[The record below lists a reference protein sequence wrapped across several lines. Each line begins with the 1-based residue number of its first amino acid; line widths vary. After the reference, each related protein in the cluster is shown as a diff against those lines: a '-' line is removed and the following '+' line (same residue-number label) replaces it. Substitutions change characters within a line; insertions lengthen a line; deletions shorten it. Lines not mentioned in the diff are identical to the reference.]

1 MYTLYYFVFLLIP
14 LNLWVLWQIANSK
27 WQIANRKSQPP
38 RPRSG
43 QSSHRLP
50 ASGFQLPAWLLAN
63 LAVVLLYAPWIPV
76 AFRQATNPPV
86 PPWRT
91 APDLWYALRE
101 SWTALSLGQS
111 APSWLWPALLLT
123 LGLYGLGLYSLRAN
137 RKPTL
142 VGDAPGIRGARPS
155 SFVLRPSSVLPIAT
169 LGPLALI
176 LLVSLVTP
184 LYHVRYLFTY
194 SPAFYVVMAAGLAW
208 LLRRSKV
215 VFAVA
220 LGVWLAA
227 AGVTLHAYWQ
237 DPAYRADDHRAAVRY
252 VREHW
257 RPGDVVLA
265 NAGWPYTALTT
276 YWDGPIATRSRLTG
290 DLPAAPDD
298 PNALVMVTTGHV
310 DGDPG
315 LGWGDPRSD
324 FFAMPADAASQQLAA
339 LFGKF
344 DRVWQY
350 RIYDTVNDPAGQVR
364 GWLAE
369 NGQLSD
375 DQVFAGEANMR
386 VQNFVPRPAAAAK
399 ADWPSAAFGAE
410 LSVHVG
416 PFPGQITSG
425 ETLYPALE
433 WQFTGAPADFAT
445 SIRLIGPDGAIWAQ
459 PPDERPFGPMLPAS
473 QWTEDQAY
481 RQTLK
486 LPVPAGTPP
495 GQYAVE
501 LVVYDPATGQPWPA
515 QAGDLALTPNGLRLG
530 EVTVARTDPSPTM
543 QPALATFGPLA
554 LIEATSPV
562 TEIAPDG
569 QVPVDL
575 LWQAADAPGEALVV
589 VTQLLDAAGQV
600 VAGLE
605 AQPLDGR
612 YPTQSWAAGEL
623 VRDRHTLTLP
633 VDLAPGAYRLIV
645 GLYRAANRERLE
657 TRVGLFGRSDH
668 RVVTTVEVK

>member
-1 MYTLYYFVFLLIP
+1 M
-14 LNLWVLWQIANSK
+14 
-27 WQIANRKSQPP
+27 
-38 RPRSG
+38 
-43 QSSHRLP
+43 
-50 ASGFQLPAWLLAN
+50 
-63 LAVVLLYAPWIPV
+63 LLYAPWIPV

-91 APDLWYALRE
+91 APDLWHALRE

-111 APSWLWPALLLT
+111 APGWLWPALLLT
-123 LGLYGLGLYSLRAN
+123 LGLYGLGLVALRQISESAN
-137 RKPTL
+137 RRI
-142 VGDAPGIRGARPS
+142 DASATQIAFANRRS
-155 SFVLRPSSVLPIAT
+155 LHSLILPIAT

-194 SPAFYVVMAAGLAW
+194 SPPFYVVMAAGLAW

-227 AGVTLHAYWQ
+227 AGVTLHAYWH

-257 RPGDVVLA
+257 RPGDVVLV

-290 DLPAAPDD
+290 DLPATPDD

-324 FFAMPADAASQQLAA
+324 FFAMPADAAREQIAA
-339 LFGKF
+339 LFGPVRARLAIPHLRHRERPGGPGARLAGGGWATF
-344 DRVWQY
+344 RRSGVC
-350 RIYDTVNDPAGQVR
+350 RRGEPARAGLRAPAGC
-364 GWLAE
+364 GS
-369 NGQLSD
+369 G
-375 DQVFAGEANMR
+375 GR
-386 VQNFVPRPAAAAK
+386 VGRPPRSGRTCPCAWDRSPARSPAARRSTRR
-399 ADWPSAAFGAE
+399 WTGS
-410 LSVHVG
+410 S
-416 PFPGQITSG
+416 
-425 ETLYPALE
+425 PA
-433 WQFTGAPADFAT
+433 QPVDFAT

-459 PPDERPFGPMLPAS
+459 PPDERPSGPLLPAS

-530 EVTVARTDPSPTM
+530 EVTVVRPDPSPPM

-554 LIEATSPV
+554 LIEATSPA
-562 TEIAPDG
+562 TTSRRAGRCRSICCGRRPRRRASRSWSWCSCRTP
-569 QVPVDL
+569 P
-575 LWQAADAPGEALVV
+575 AASSPGWRRSRS
-589 VTQLLDAAGQV
+589 TAAIRRRTGPP
-600 VAGLE
+600 ASSCATGT
-605 AQPLDGR
+605 PSR
-612 YPTQSWAAGEL
+612 CRPTW
-623 VRDRHTLTLP
+623 R
-633 VDLAPGAYRLIV
+633 
-645 GLYRAANRERLE
+645 RAR
-657 TRVGLFGRSDH
+657 TG
-668 RVVTTVEVK
+668 

>member
-1 MYTLYYFVFLLIP
+1 MG
-14 LNLWVLWQIANSK
+14 WGW
-27 WQIANRKSQPP
+27 W
-38 RPRSG
+38 RSG
-43 QSSHRLP
+43 KIGESSNQRID
-50 ASGFQLPAWLLAN
+50 AS
-63 LAVVLLYAPWIPV
+63 
-76 AFRQATNPPV
+76 ATRYVFAYRPF
-86 PPWRT
+86 
-91 APDLWYALRE
+91 AA
-101 SWTALSLGQS
+101 SL
-111 APSWLWPALLLT
+111 
-123 LGLYGLGLYSLRAN
+123 
-137 RKPTL
+137 
-142 VGDAPGIRGARPS
+142 I
-155 SFVLRPSSVLPIAT
+155 LPIAT

-227 AGVTLHAYWQ
+227 AGVTLHAYWH

-257 RPGDVVLA
+257 RPGDVVLV

-310 DGDPG
+310 DGDPS
-315 LGWGDPRSD
+315 LGWGDPGSD
-324 FFAMPADAASQQLAA
+324 FFAMPADAARQQIAA
-339 LFGKF
+339 LYDRFN
-344 DRVWQY
+344 RVWQY

-369 NGQLSD
+369 DGLLAD
-375 DQVFAGEANMR
+375 DQVFAGEANLR
-386 VQNFVPRPAAAAK
+386 VQSFMPRQAAAAE
-399 ADWPSAAFGAE
+399 ADWPSATFGTD
-410 LSVHVG
+410 LSVRVG
-416 PFPGQITSG
+416 PLPGQIASG
-425 ETLYPALE
+425 ETLYPALDWE
-433 WQFTGAPADFAT
+433 FTGQPVDREASQRDFAT
-445 SIRLIGPDGAIWAQ
+445 SIRLIGPDGTIWAQ
-459 PPDERPFGPMLPAS
+459 PPDERPSGPQFPAS

-530 EVTVARTDPSPTM
+530 EVTVVRPDPSPPM

-554 LIEATSPV
+554 LIEATSPATTV
-562 TEIAPDG
+562 APGG
-569 QVPVDL
+569 QVPVEL
-575 LWQAADAPGEALVV
+575 LWQAAETPGRAVGGRRAVAGRRRPRRRRAGGAAARRPLSHAG
-589 VTQLLDAAGQV
+589 LGRRRARARPAHPHAAGRPGAGRVPVDRGGVSRGGSHPAGNENRAVRQARPLGGNDSGSE
-600 VAGLE
+600 VAECVSSSNQAFRRFSDNG
-605 AQPLDGR
+605 
-612 YPTQSWAAGEL
+612 
-623 VRDRHTLTLP
+623 LTL
-633 VDLAPGAYRLIV
+633 GAIRGILFSSE
-645 GLYRAANRERLE
+645 ER
-657 TRVGLFGRSDH
+657 VRSA
-668 RVVTTVEVK
+668 RCVTVSAERRQHADGP